1 MNFRARMVK
10 CSRALPGQYPWNGE
24 RTFLGGT
31 NPIIKAR
38 SRVVL
43 RQYTVLLFE
52 IPVQMS
58 VMGCAIQPGRVW
70 ESVRTA
76 PPLCGMIK
84 VQDNTCK
91 HLVYR

>member
-1 MNFRARMVK
+1 MNFRTRMVK

-24 RTFLGGT
+24 YTFLGGT

-38 SRVVL
+38 SCVVL
-43 RQYTVLLFE
+43 RRYKVFLFE
-52 IPVQMS
+52 IPVQIS

-70 ESVRTA
+70 GSLPTA

-84 VQDNTCK
+84 VKDGTCK
-91 HLVYR
+91 QLVYR